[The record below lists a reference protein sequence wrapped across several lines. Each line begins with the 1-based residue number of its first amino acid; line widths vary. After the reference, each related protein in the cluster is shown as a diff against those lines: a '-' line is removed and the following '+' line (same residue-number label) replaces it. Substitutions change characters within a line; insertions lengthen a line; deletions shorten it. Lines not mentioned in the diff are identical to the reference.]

1 MALNISEFREEWRLK
16 GRNFTVG
23 VNKITSA
30 CTVNTHDIWK
40 VNKTL
45 VQSLCTTPHSAQFA
59 VLLLHALPLPA
70 LLI

>member
-1 MALNISEFREEWRLK
+1 LE
-16 GRNFTVG
+16 GRPFTVG

-40 VNKTL
+40 VNKAL
-45 VQSLCTTPHSAQFA
+45 VYSLCTTPHSAQFA
-59 VLLLHALPLPA
+59 VLLLHVLPLPT